1 MTKYFLQ
8 CLVMV
13 SAEDNFLMSLYFEI
27 GGRKPYKFS
36 GK

>member
-1 MTKYFLQ
+1 MIKYFLQ

-13 SAEDNFLMSLYFEI
+13 SAEDNFLMRLSFEI
-27 GGRKPYKFS
+27 EGKKPYKFS